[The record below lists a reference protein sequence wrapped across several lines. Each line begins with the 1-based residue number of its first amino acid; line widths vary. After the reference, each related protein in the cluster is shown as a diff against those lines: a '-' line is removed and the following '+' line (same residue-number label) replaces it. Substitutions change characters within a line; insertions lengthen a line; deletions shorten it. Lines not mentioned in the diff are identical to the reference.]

1 MIEEINERSFRA
13 YGRSLGQ
20 KNPRRELPG
29 GEGWVSTLEHVT
41 RQDNR
46 MRMHPDAEVYLDYGQ
61 GTAMLTVALAA
72 NGDGLRSFYL
82 DKPVCVRRGVYY
94 CVLPLDESCDVYL
107 RMPSGA
113 EVRYAPLRPEGAER
127 GIAPRM
133 AIRGIRTLF
142 DQEKEEGFHFRG
154 ESHPQYELTYM
165 DKGSMHSI
173 AGGRDTLLSA
183 GEMTLYGPDQWHSQ
197 YAEPGEAVR
206 FLTVS
211 FDMDCE
217 EADALLERK
226 LAVGAQERALLEAM
240 LEESRNPRPM
250 SGDMICCLLG
260 QFLVAMIRAAQS
272 EVGAQDRAT
281 RFSERNENAIIDR
294 ALKYVSENLY
304 EKLSVTGVA
313 RAANVCTSYLAILF
327 SRRLGV
333 SPGEYIRREKL
344 EESKRL
350 IRQGEMNLTQIA
362 DKLRYSS
369 SCHFSNQFKRRYG
382 ITPSEY
388 CRRAGAERD

>member
-20 KNPRRELPG
+20 KNPRVQPAV
-29 GEGWVSTLEHVT
+29 EGWAGALEHVT
-41 RQDNR
+41 RENNR
-46 MRMHPDAEVYLDYGQ
+46 MRMHPDAEVYLDFGR
-61 GTAMLTVALAA
+61 GMAMLTVALAPD
-72 NGDGLRSFYL
+72 GDGLRSFYL
-82 DKPVCVRRGVYY
+82 DKPVCIRRGVYY
-94 CVLPLDESCDVYL
+94 CVLPLDESCDVYVL
-107 RMPSGA
+107 APTGA
-113 EVRYAPLRPEGAER
+113 QTLYAPLRTEGAET

-133 AIRGIRTLF
+133 TIRGIRTLF
-142 DQEKEEGFHFRG
+142 YQEKEEGFHFRG
-154 ESHPQYELTYM
+154 ESHPLYELTYM
-165 DKGSMHSI
+165 DRGSMHSI
-173 AGGRDTLLSA
+173 AGGRDTLLRE
-183 GEMTLYGPDQWHSQ
+183 GEMALYGPDQWHSQ

-217 EADALLERK
+217 DAGALLERK
-226 LAVGAQERALLEAM
+226 LAVGPEERALLEAM
-240 LEESRNPRPM
+240 LEESRSRRPM

-260 QFLVAMIRAAQS
+260 QFLVAMIRAANR
-272 EVGAQDRAT
+272 EVAASDRAT

-304 EKLSVTGVA
+304 EKLSVTAVA
-313 RAANVCTSYLAILF
+313 RVANVCTSYLAILF
-327 SRRLGV
+327 SRRLGI

-350 IRQGEMNLTQIA
+350 IREGELNLTQIA

-388 CRRAGAERD
+388 CRRAGADRD